1 VPGMPGGVF
10 CVPGNPSVGEFAVV
24 APVGTIVDVLVA
36 PVGTIVEVLVPAA
49 AAAGGV
55 ADDGAVVV
63 VVPVPVEAPV
73 VPAVVCAWTEAIV
86 PVLHRPAISS
96 SKCVFIIVSSA
107 SFATQSRAGHGR
119 GARPDRPGKNA
130 FVSARESASV
140 QLVPR
145 MTITG
150 LALVPP
156 PSAADL
162 PKVTPELLAS
172 VLARYSRSNE
182 GLAAILSKVDVN
194 NPDASI
200 DRILKFVDY
209 GHASIGGLTGGLAI
223 ALDGVSMWLAYK
235 IFEVAQMA
243 DGQESS
249 TRYITMDATN
259 LPAAEEVGIPSDLAP
274 RWRDVLARAFA
285 AYHAEY
291 ARLDALATAEP
302 QRVRVPADAKPAV
315 VARLRKNYALDRAR
329 YFVPFATRTNLGL
342 VQSSRMWS
350 MTVKHLDSLPHP
362 EARAAAK
369 LIRDEL
375 LKQSP
380 RLMRHS
386 AGEPSYEEQA
396 RQELATS
403 LALGRER
410 LSAAALPDEAWV
422 HVERAAPP
430 WLGEMQPLAE
440 ALRHR
445 ANRYG
450 QQGTATR
457 RMRVTFAW
465 NNLALAELRD
475 LNRHRTGNRYTP
487 LIQAG
492 FYLPPE
498 IDRRSHAALLD
509 DQLALTRELLE
520 RSSPA
525 YVYSLLLGA
534 QTPFEHST
542 HADKFIY
549 EAELRTGMGAHF
561 RYAEHLSAALKQF
574 FAQVPEARSWVVEG
588 TAEPE

>member
-1 VPGMPGGVF
+1 M
-10 CVPGNPSVGEFAVV
+10 
-24 APVGTIVDVLVA
+24 
-36 PVGTIVEVLVPAA
+36 
-49 AAAGGV
+49 
-55 ADDGAVVV
+55 
-63 VVPVPVEAPV
+63 
-73 VPAVVCAWTEAIV
+73 
-86 PVLHRPAISS
+86 R
-96 SKCVFIIVSSA
+96 
-107 SFATQSRAGHGR
+107 
-119 GARPDRPGKNA
+119 
-130 FVSARESASV
+130 
-140 QLVPR
+140 
-145 MTITG
+145 ITG

-156 PSAADL
+156 PTAADL

-182 GLAAILSKVDVN
+182 GLTSILSKVDIA

-209 GHASIGGLTGGLAI
+209 GHASIGGLTGGLAV
-223 ALDGVSMWLAYK
+223 ALDDVSMWLAYK
-235 IFEVAQMA
+235 IFDIAQMA

-249 TRYITMDATN
+249 TRYITMNAGN
-259 LPAAEEVGIPSDLAP
+259 VPSPEELGVPADLAP
-274 RWRDVLARAFA
+274 RWRDVLTRSFA

-291 ARLDALATAEP
+291 ERLDALAVSEP
-302 QRVRVPADAKPAV
+302 QRVRLPADAKPAV
-315 VARLRKNYALDRAR
+315 VTRLRKNYALDRAR
-329 YFVPFATRTNLGL
+329 YFIPVATRTNLGL
-342 VQSSRMWS
+342 VQSSRMWAT
-350 MTVKHLDSLPHP
+350 TVKHLDSLPQT

-386 AGEPSYEEQA
+386 GTEKSFEEQA
-396 RQELATS
+396 RQEFAAS

-410 LSAAALPDEAWV
+410 LSTAQLADDIWV
-422 HVERAAPP
+422 HVDRATPP
-430 WLGEMQPLAE
+430 WLAETQSIPE

-465 NNLALAELRD
+465 NNMALAELRD
-475 LNRHRTGNRYTP
+475 LNRHRTGHRYTP
-487 LIQAG
+487 FIQAG

-498 IDRRSHAALLD
+498 IDRAPHAALLA
-509 DQLALTRELLE
+509 DQAALTRELME
-520 RSSPA
+520 RGSSA

-561 RYAEHLSAALKQF
+561 RYAEHLSAALRAF
-574 FAQVPEARSWVVEG
+574 FSKVPEAQQWVVEG

>member
-1 VPGMPGGVF
+1 MRITG
-10 CVPGNPSVGEFAVV
+10 
-24 APVGTIVDVLVA
+24 I
-36 PVGTIVEVLVPAA
+36 
-49 AAAGGV
+49 
-55 ADDGAVVV
+55 
-63 VVPVPVEAPV
+63 
-73 VPAVVCAWTEAIV
+73 AIV
-86 PVLHRPAISS
+86 P
-96 SKCVFIIVSSA
+96 
-107 SFATQSRAGHGR
+107 
-119 GARPDRPGKNA
+119 
-130 FVSARESASV
+130 
-140 QLVPR
+140 
-145 MTITG
+145 
-150 LALVPP
+150 PP
-156 PSAADL
+156 TAADC

-182 GLAAILSKVDVN
+182 GIQAILAKVDLA

-209 GHASIGGLTGGLAI
+209 GHASIGGLTGGLAV
-223 ALDGVSMWLAYK
+223 ALDEVSMWLAYK
-235 IFEVAQMA
+235 IFEIAQMA

-249 TRYITMDATN
+249 TRYITMDAAN
-259 LPAAEEVGIPSDLAP
+259 LPSAEELGIPADLAS
-274 RWRDVLARAFA
+274 RWRDVMARAFA

-302 QRVRVPADAKPAV
+302 ERVRVPVDAKPAV
-315 VARLRKNYALDRAR
+315 VTRLRKNYALDRAR
-329 YFVPFATRTNLGL
+329 YFIPIATRTNLGL
-342 VQSSRMWS
+342 VQSSRMWAT
-350 MTVKHLDSLPHP
+350 TVKHLDSLAHP
-362 EARAAAK
+362 EAKAAAR

-386 AGEPSYEEQA
+386 SAEGSYVAQA
-396 RQELATS
+396 QQELETS

-410 LSAAALPDEAWV
+410 LSSAALADDVWV
-422 HVERAAPP
+422 RVDRSAPP
-430 WLGEMQPLAE
+430 WLPERQTMAE

-465 NNLALAELRD
+465 NNMALAELRD
-475 LNRHRTGNRYTP
+475 LNRHRTGHRYTP
-487 LIQAG
+487 FIQAG

-498 IDRRSHAALLD
+498 IERTPHAALLA
-509 DQLALTRELLE
+509 DQLELTRELLA
-520 RSSPA
+520 RGSPT

-542 HADKFIY
+542 QADKFIY

-561 RYAEHLSAALKQF
+561 RYAEHLSAALKGF
-574 FAQVPEARSWVVEG
+574 FAQVPEARDWVVEG

>member
-1 VPGMPGGVF
+1 M
-10 CVPGNPSVGEFAVV
+10 
-24 APVGTIVDVLVA
+24 
-36 PVGTIVEVLVPAA
+36 
-49 AAAGGV
+49 
-55 ADDGAVVV
+55 
-63 VVPVPVEAPV
+63 
-73 VPAVVCAWTEAIV
+73 
-86 PVLHRPAISS
+86 R
-96 SKCVFIIVSSA
+96 
-107 SFATQSRAGHGR
+107 
-119 GARPDRPGKNA
+119 
-130 FVSARESASV
+130 
-140 QLVPR
+140 
-145 MTITG
+145 ITG

-156 PSAADL
+156 PTASDL

-182 GLAAILSKVDVN
+182 GIANILAKVDLA

-223 ALDGVSMWLAYK
+223 ALDDVSMWLAYK
-235 IFEVAQMA
+235 VFEIATMA

-259 LPAAEEVGIPSDLAP
+259 IPSAAELGIPDDLAP
-274 RWRDVLARAFA
+274 RWSAVMAKAFA

-291 ARLDALATAEP
+291 ARLDALATAQP
-302 QRVRVPADAKPAV
+302 NLVRLPPDAKPAV
-315 VARLRKNYALDRAR
+315 VTRLRKNYALDRAR
-329 YFVPFATRTNLGL
+329 YFIPLATRTNLGL
-342 VQSSRMWS
+342 VQSSRMWAT
-350 MTVKHLDSLPHP
+350 TVKHLDSLSHP

-386 AGEPSYEEQA
+386 FAENSFTAQA
-396 RQELATS
+396 AQELAAS
-403 LALGRER
+403 CELGLAR
-410 LSAAALPDEAWV
+410 LSAAPLADEIWV
-422 HVERAAPP
+422 HVDRSTPP
-430 WLGEMQPLAE
+430 WLAETQPVPE

-450 QQGTATR
+450 HQGTATR
-457 RMRVTFAW
+457 RMRVSFAW
-465 NNLALAELRD
+465 NNMALAELRD
-475 LNRHRTGNRYTP
+475 LNRHRTGHRHTP

-492 FYLPPE
+492 FYLPAE
-498 IDRRSHAALLD
+498 IRHADHAALLSE
-509 DQLALTRELLE
+509 QLELTRELM
-520 RSSPA
+520 RRGSPA

-561 RYAEHLSAALKQF
+561 RYAEHLSAALKAF
-574 FAQVPEARSWVVEG
+574 LGQVPEARDWVVEG

>member
-1 VPGMPGGVF
+1 M
-10 CVPGNPSVGEFAVV
+10 
-24 APVGTIVDVLVA
+24 
-36 PVGTIVEVLVPAA
+36 
-49 AAAGGV
+49 
-55 ADDGAVVV
+55 
-63 VVPVPVEAPV
+63 
-73 VPAVVCAWTEAIV
+73 
-86 PVLHRPAISS
+86 R
-96 SKCVFIIVSSA
+96 
-107 SFATQSRAGHGR
+107 
-119 GARPDRPGKNA
+119 
-130 FVSARESASV
+130 
-140 QLVPR
+140 
-145 MTITG
+145 ITG

-156 PSAADL
+156 PTAADL

-182 GLAAILSKVDVN
+182 GIATILSKVDIA

-209 GHASIGGLTGGLAI
+209 GHASIGGLTGGLAV
-223 ALDGVSMWLAYK
+223 ALDDVSMWLAYK
-235 IFEVAQMA
+235 IFEIAQMA

-249 TRYITMDATN
+249 TRYITMDAAN
-259 LPAAEEVGIPSDLAP
+259 VPSAEELGVPEDLAP
-274 RWRDVLARAFA
+274 RWRDVLARSFA
-285 AYHAEY
+285 AYHGEY

-302 QRVRVPADAKPAV
+302 QRVRVPAEAKPAV
-315 VARLRKNYALDRAR
+315 VTRLRKNYALDRAR
-329 YFVPFATRTNLGL
+329 YFIPFATRTNLGL
-342 VQSSRMWS
+342 VQSSRMWAT
-350 MTVKHLDSLPHP
+350 TVKHLSSLPQP
-362 EARAAAK
+362 EAQAAAK

-386 AGEPSYEEQA
+386 FSERSYEEQA
-396 RQELATS
+396 RQEFAAS
-403 LALGRER
+403 IALGRER
-410 LSAAALPDEAWV
+410 LSSAGLRDEIWV
-422 HVERAAPP
+422 HVDRATPA
-430 WLGEMQPLAE
+430 WLPEAQPVPE
-440 ALRHR
+440 SLRHR

-465 NNLALAELRD
+465 NNMALAELRD

-498 IDRRSHAALLD
+498 VRRAPHAALLD
-509 DQLALTRELLE
+509 EQLELTRELLARE
-520 RSSPA
+520 SPA

-542 HADKFIY
+542 HGDKFIY

-561 RYAEHLSAALKQF
+561 RYAEHLSAALREF
-574 FAQVPEARSWVVEG
+574 FVQVPEARDWVVEG

>member
-1 VPGMPGGVF
+1 MKV
-10 CVPGNPSVGEFAVV
+10 
-24 APVGTIVDVLVA
+24 
-36 PVGTIVEVLVPAA
+36 
-49 AAAGGV
+49 
-55 ADDGAVVV
+55 
-63 VVPVPVEAPV
+63 
-73 VPAVVCAWTEAIV
+73 
-86 PVLHRPAISS
+86 
-96 SKCVFIIVSSA
+96 
-107 SFATQSRAGHGR
+107 
-119 GARPDRPGKNA
+119 
-130 FVSARESASV
+130 
-140 QLVPR
+140 
-145 MTITG
+145 TG

-182 GLAAILSKVDVN
+182 GLATILSKVDIS

-223 ALDGVSMWLAYK
+223 ALDDVSMWLAYK
-235 IFEVAQMA
+235 VFELAQMA

-249 TRYITMDATN
+249 TRYITMAATS
-259 LPAAEEVGIPSDLAP
+259 LPTPEELGVPEDLAP
-274 RWRDVLARAFA
+274 RWQALMARAFA
-285 AYHAEY
+285 SYNSEY
-291 ARLDALATAEP
+291 NRLDALALQQPEL
-302 QRVRVPADAKPAV
+302 VRVPKDAKPAV
-315 VARLRKNYALDRAR
+315 VTRLRKNYALDRAR
-329 YFVPFATRTNLGL
+329 YFIPFATRTNLGL
-342 VQSSRMWS
+342 VQSSRMWAQ
-350 MTVKHLDSLPHP
+350 TVKHLDSLPQP

-386 AGEPSYEEQA
+386 FAEKSYEEQA

-403 LALGRER
+403 LSLGLER
-410 LSAAALPDEAWV
+410 LSAAPLPDEVWV
-422 HVERAAPP
+422 DVERATPP
-430 WLGEMQPLAE
+430 FLKETQSLTE

-445 ANRYG
+445 SNRYG
-450 QQGTATR
+450 QHGVTSR
-457 RMRVTFAW
+457 RIRVAFAW
-465 NNLALAELRD
+465 NNMALAELRD

-498 IDRRSHAALLD
+498 IKHADHASLLQ
-509 DQLALTRELLE
+509 DQLELTRELLQ
-520 RSSPA
+520 RGSPA

-561 RYAEHLSAALKQF
+561 RYAEHLSAALREFLK
-574 FAQVPEARSWVVEG
+574 QVPEAKPWVVEG